1 MNCDSRPTLHATHAE
16 SDSSLLQLD
25 YAERLTLHA
34 MNGESENV
42 SSTARFAHQCV
53 YTGGVMYPDL
63 KLRNGYRGPV
73 VVDVMGVVF
82 PSDPTLNRDHDA
94 KRPVGHCPTV
104 GTDGTAIYADGVFSL
119 DNPDSREITAG
130 RTSPDPF
137 PWKPSVGLQL
147 LEYRMV
153 NEGEVVAVNGRSFEG
168 PFLLVSRAQLV
179 HIAIVS
185 EPGDENVDPLLIAQR
200 NPHSHSGAKMDFESW
215 CKSLGLDPATLSA
228 EAKTALQ
235 SQYDSMQASANASSD
250 QPSSDDSASA
260 SSDPAPDD
268 SAMASRAPLTV
279 SPSPRN
285 GARGASSPAVDQDMI
300 RRTTRETLAAEHERA
315 NSIRTLCSRFAN
327 PQVSIGGREVDLAAH
342 AIQQG
347 LTLEQVELHAL
358 RHQRVEETR
367 DGRSSGPAIHSRSRG
382 ADQTRETL
390 QAGLMLRAGIALD
403 SPQFADSRIR
413 HRLPEWLRANVN
425 DAARQRVME
434 GAHRQRMSTLDAA
447 AAMMHATGHTV
458 PSDRTELLH
467 AAFSSGA
474 VSQLF
479 GTTLGAA
486 VMRAYAEVGDFT
498 VGWTQ
503 DGENPDLEEHNRV
516 RMQAAQDLSHHPS
529 GGESDHAH
537 RQALSE
543 RAKVDRFSRMA
554 QFDEAD
560 LMSDNLSLLRTT
572 ARDFGMAAAR
582 VRPNLVAS
590 VLLNNANLIA
600 TGRALFNATDGSDI
614 GTGKALSDVTLS
626 EAIAALAIK
635 RDGDANLNL
644 APTHLLVPPA
654 LADLAMRLCTSPQ
667 ISNDSGRGSKNPLA
681 AYGITPV
688 VEARLQTGIV
698 DPVSR
703 ANLAGSASNWIVAS
717 SQGNTIEVTS
727 LEGAGS
733 VPVVIVETIPVSTG
747 KFGTTFIV
755 KHYLGARAL
764 DHLPFVR
771 GRA

>member
-1 MNCDSRPTLHATHAE
+1 
-16 SDSSLLQLD
+16 
-25 YAERLTLHA
+25 
-34 MNGESENV
+34 
-42 SSTARFAHQCV
+42 
-53 YTGGVMYPDL
+53 
-63 KLRNGYRGPV
+63 
-73 VVDVMGVVF
+73 
-82 PSDPTLNRDHDA
+82 
-94 KRPVGHCPTV
+94 
-104 GTDGTAIYADGVFSL
+104 
-119 DNPDSREITAG
+119 
-130 RTSPDPF
+130 
-137 PWKPSVGLQL
+137 
-147 LEYRMV
+147 MV

-168 PFLLVSRAQLV
+168 PFLLVSQAQLV

-185 EPGDENVDPLLIAQR
+185 EPGDENVDPLLIANR
-200 NPHSHSGAKMDFESW
+200 NPHSHSGATMDFESW

-228 EAKTALQ
+228 EAKAALQ
-235 SQYDSMQASANASSD
+235 SQYDAMQASANASSD
-250 QPSSDDSASA
+250 TEPTDTAAA

-268 SAMASRAPLTV
+268 SAMASRSNAAP
-279 SPSPRN
+279 S
-285 GARGASSPAVDQDMI
+285 GAQGTGASAQRLRNQAIDQDMI

-315 NSIRTLCSRFAN
+315 NSIRTLCSRFNN

-347 LTLEQVELHAL
+347 LSLDQVELHAL

-367 DGRSSGPAIHSRSRG
+367 DGRSNGPAIHSRSRG

-458 PSDRTELLH
+458 PTDRTEMLH

-498 VGWTQ
+498 IGWTQ
-503 DGENPDLEEHNRV
+503 DGENPDLEEHNRI

-600 TGRALFNATDGSDI
+600 TGRALFNATDVSDI

-626 EAIAALAIK
+626 EAIATLAIK

-654 LADLAMRLCTSPQ
+654 LADLAMRLCTSPN

-681 AYGITPV
+681 SYGVTPV
-688 VEARLQTGIV
+688 VEARLQTGLV

-703 ANLAGSASNWIVAS
+703 ANLAGSASNWILTS